1 MLLHASVCAGGRPLI
16 EQDSIIR
23 LIRELRFRS
32 QGFTR
37 VSTAD
42 CLHTRNLHDGR
53 SLSCSYL
60 MVSWRHLPTD
70 TRFLPIS
77 YFPDCPVALPV
88 QQQSLRIRQR
98 SVEDRPSSNGVSHVA
113 LLLGTTG
120 TNRQDHH
127 PQRGYNGNRV
137 KRGRPAQGC
146 TEEYFWNTCLLLS
159 VVQQISNTKRRLPH
173 PSARPCSHS
182 HTESVGRSPARPRVW
197 NILPAIL
204 PLFVCSF
211 LAYLGLK
218 THCDFGDHWCGG
230 C

>member
-1 MLLHASVCAGGRPLI
+1 MLRLAMLLHASVCAGGRPLI

-60 MVSWRHLPTD
+60 LVSWRHLPTD
-70 TRFLPIS
+70 TRSLPIS

-113 LLLGTTG
+113 PW
-120 TNRQDHH
+120 HH
-127 PQRGYNGNRV
+127 RHQSPRPSSSTRV
-137 KRGRPAQGC
+137 QWQPR
-146 TEEYFWNTCLLLS
+146 EE
-159 VVQQISNTKRRLPH
+159 R
-173 PSARPCSHS
+173 SADSRAH
-182 HTESVGRSPARPRVW
+182 
-197 NILPAIL
+197 
-204 PLFVCSF
+204 
-211 LAYLGLK
+211 
-218 THCDFGDHWCGG
+218 
-230 C
+230 